1 MRKSQDAD
9 VGAGV
14 STGEDGEEDTV
25 TEGLAEGTT
34 LENMVVPV
42 DATARV
48 NSPEE

>member
-14 STGEDGEEDTV
+14 STGEDGEEDT
-25 TEGLAEGTT
+25 GI
-34 LENMVVPV
+34 MVVPV